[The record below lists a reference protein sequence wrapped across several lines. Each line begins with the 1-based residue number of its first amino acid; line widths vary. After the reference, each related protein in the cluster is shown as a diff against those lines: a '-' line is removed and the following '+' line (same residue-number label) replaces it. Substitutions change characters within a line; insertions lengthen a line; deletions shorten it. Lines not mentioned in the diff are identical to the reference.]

1 MFESGT
7 HMAVGTT
14 VLWLA
19 VCVRDVK
26 NKACLLRHELSF
38 PCSSLE
44 KTEPVWLRPKAC
56 KFEGEIKKKTKK

>member
-19 VCVRDVK
+19 VCVHDVK
-26 NKACLLRHELSF
+26 NKACLLST
-38 PCSSLE
+38 S
-44 KTEPVWLRPKAC
+44 
-56 KFEGEIKKKTKK
+56 